1 MSKINILIADDHKL
15 IRETWSYILNS
26 DARFQV
32 IGECGDAQEAVELAR
47 TKRPHVVLMDI
58 NMTPFSGLEATQR
71 IRKISPGSKVIG
83 VSMHSQPAYAKKML
97 QMGARGYVT
106 KNSSKEEMIKAI
118 LEVNHGNKYICD
130 EIKNIISEQLL
141 DEKEDSPN
149 INALTEREMQ
159 IINFIKEGLSSKEI
173 ATSLSISLKT
183 VEVHRHNILKKLK
196 LKNSASLVNF
206 INTNATYI

>member
-32 IGECGDAQEAVELAR
+32 IAECGDAQEAVDLAK

-58 NMTPFSGLEATQR
+58 NMAPFSGLEATQK
-71 IRKISPGSKVIG
+71 IRKISPASRIIG

-106 KNSSKEEMIKAI
+106 KNSSKEEMIRAI
-118 LEVNHGNKYICD
+118 LEVNQGNKYICD
-130 EIKNIISEQLL
+130 EIKNIISDQLL
-141 DEKEDSPN
+141 DEKENSPN
-149 INALTEREMQ
+149 INTLTEREMQ
-159 IINFIKEGLSSKEI
+159 IINYIKVGSSSKEI
-173 ATSLSISLKT
+173 ANGLNISLKT
-183 VEVHRHNILKKLK
+183 V
-196 LKNSASLVNF
+196 
-206 INTNATYI
+206 